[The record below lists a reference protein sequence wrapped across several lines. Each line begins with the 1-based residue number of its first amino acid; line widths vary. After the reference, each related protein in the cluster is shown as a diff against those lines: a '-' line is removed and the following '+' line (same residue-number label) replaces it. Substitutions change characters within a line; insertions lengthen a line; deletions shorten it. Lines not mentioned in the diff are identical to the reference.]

1 MHVQKRLLQNL
12 WAAWM
17 SARSGPDG
25 HLPRGFK
32 LPLQPLLHEHIWL
45 HLPEP
50 AARFLRERRPVLLL
64 RLSKRSI
71 GLVNKPHNL
80 YYQEHPLNKD
90 FCICQC
96 NQLFQCCCQCGLI
109 IPSLSFAHQQPAPW
123 DRGVRFLIREAGHAL
138 LITLELCANLS
149 KPFQGLKKQEVRI
162 SNGMVGNQF

>member
-1 MHVQKRLLQNL
+1 
-12 WAAWM
+12 M

-32 LPLQPLLHEHIWL
+32 LPLQPLLHEHIRL

-50 AARFLRERRPVLLL
+50 AARFLRKRRPILLL

-96 NQLFQCCCQCGLI
+96 IRLFQMLTTVNMDKLFQVYHLL
-109 IPSLSFAHQQPAPW
+109 PHP
-123 DRGVRFLIREAGHAL
+123 RFLMGGEAGHAL
-138 LITLELCANLS
+138 LITLELCKCIQTISRLE
-149 KPFQGLKKQEVRI
+149 KKYKKKSE
-162 SNGMVGNQF
+162 